1 MPKVGLS
8 WSSQQE
14 RNRVPQ
20 RLAGNF
26 RQMDKPLLVILIAL
40 TGPLLLF
47 AIGVFPYPIGLFV
60 LILAALARLLQIK
73 GPA

>member
-1 MPKVGLS
+1 
-8 WSSQQE
+8 
-14 RNRVPQ
+14 
-20 RLAGNF
+20 
-26 RQMDKPLLVILIAL
+26 MDKPLLVILIAL